1 MHALQNCK
9 VWDLVFFPRFIW
21 LLKLKVTLAELC
33 LLCPHNAGSDCQE
46 FVFLPIPP
54 RWWLHFSK
62 VFQCFHPTK
71 WGTWAFGVPKNL
83 SENLQ
88 CQTMF
93 ISNTEMLSAFSL
105 SSHSQWWYR
114 INRLWGNFW
123 PSEQTEAVM
132 STSIAFCHTT
142 HSQEKGSFLRTFMMR
157 QWVVLLLLKSQSLS
171 IHILNISCDKMR
183 SNPLNTFAAYRILKA
198 KHLCDC
204 LSCELN

>member
-114 INRLWGNFW
+114 IDCG
-123 PSEQTEAVM
+123 V
-132 STSIAFCHTT
+132 TSGL
-142 HSQEKGSFLRTFMMR
+142 QNKLR
-157 QWVVLLLLKSQSLS
+157 QWCPPALPSATPHTHK
-171 IHILNISCDKMR
+171 K
-183 SNPLNTFAAYRILKA
+183 KA
-198 KHLCDC
+198 V
-204 LSCELN
+204 S